1 MIRVGLCFI
10 VFAVTTIIVIM
21 AAMFLDDLGKDT
33 KLFYGVDYLIA
44 FIFFCL
50 YDLSALYLLMEGS
63 Y

>member
-44 FIFFCL
+44 FVFFCL